1 MLINKAH
8 PSLSAKAGAKAH
20 PTGQSITTGIGTVLV
35 WGEIDES
42 QTPSYSTI
50 SETQTP
56 NWEEVA

>member
-1 MLINKAH
+1 
-8 PSLSAKAGAKAH
+8 
-20 PTGQSITTGIGTVLV
+20 VLV